1 MHCTA
6 AENGSERALVIRMR
20 GNGWRRG
27 TAVQRFGRPLGL
39 AACLMLAAAVPAAGQ
54 PSAGEIEVAGASYR
68 IDVERHN
75 GYEAIRWSQVPESV
89 VSRSFQRGS
98 AATGQVAGASLELRV
113 GSPFGRHGD
122 SVFQLS
128 NVPYRQAG
136 EVWVPLELFSDWFRD
151 IERVPVAGT
160 SEPPQP
166 IPAMN
171 VTGEDPRPTPGSRRP
186 GPWRVVID
194 AGHGG
199 VDPGTMSPR
208 TGAREK
214 DITLSV
220 SRKLAA
226 ELERRG
232 GIEPLLTRDRDVFVE
247 VMQRP
252 SLAVDWEA
260 DLFISIHVDA
270 QPGSRGTARGFTTY
284 HLGQARTA
292 DALAVARR
300 ENAVIGLEDGTEPP
314 NVDQLEIIL
323 ATVDRDAYRRES
335 RILAGHIQN
344 GLRGALDTEDRGA
357 RQGPYYVLMTPGL
370 LPAVLVELGYITN
383 AADEKLLTDAARQDS
398 IARALAD
405 TIESYLEETGRRI
418 AATEGRG

>member
-1 MHCTA
+1 MVVEI
-6 AENGSERALVIRMR
+6 ENERGRV
-20 GNGWRRG
+20 RR
-27 TAVQRFGRPLGL
+27 TLGL
-39 AACLMLAAAVPAAGQ
+39 VGWLLLAGAFPAFGQ
-54 PSAGEIEVAGASYR
+54 PSADQIEVAGVAYSVE
-68 IDVERHN
+68 VERHN
-75 GYEAIRWSQVPESV
+75 GYEAIAWSRVPESV
-89 VSRSFQRGS
+89 VSSSFQRDGS
-98 AATGQVAGASLELRV
+98 ATGQVAGTSLELRS
-113 GSPFGRHGD
+113 GSPFGRYGD

-128 NVPYRQAG
+128 NPPYRLQG
-136 EVWVPLELFSDWFRD
+136 EVWVPLELLVEWLP
-151 IERVPVAGT
+151 RVQPKSAAVAPAAAT
-160 SEPPQP
+160 PEVAQP
-166 IPAMN
+166 IPAAAT
-171 VTGEDPRPTPGSRRP
+171 VDERPTPGSRRP

-208 TGAREK
+208 TGVREK

-220 SRKLAA
+220 ARKLAA

-247 VMQRP
+247 VMERP
-252 SLAVDWEA
+252 SLAVEWEA
-260 DLFISIHVDA
+260 DLFLSIHVDA
-270 QPGSRGTARGFTTY
+270 QPGGRSSARGFTTY
-284 HLGQARTA
+284 HLGQARTE

-300 ENAVIGLEDGTEPP
+300 ENAVIELEEGAKPP
-314 NVDQLEIIL
+314 NLQQLEIIL

-335 RILAGHIQN
+335 RLLAGHIQN
-344 GLRGALDTEDRGA
+344 GLRGAMDTQDRGA

-383 AADEKLLTDAARQDS
+383 RADEAQLKDPERQDR

-405 TIESYLEETGRRI
+405 TIENFLEDTGRRI

>member
-1 MHCTA
+1 MHFA
-6 AENGSERALVIRMR
+6 GEENGNEEPRVIRFR
-20 GNGWRRG
+20 GIGRQDAVRRRLRLLLG
-27 TAVQRFGRPLGL
+27 PGAGLLLTVAAPAV
-39 AACLMLAAAVPAAGQ
+39 GQ
-54 PSAGEIEVAGASYR
+54 PSVSQIEVAGASYV
-68 IDVERHN
+68 IEVAQHH
-75 GYEAIRWSQVPESV
+75 GYEAVRWSQVPESV
-89 VSRSFQRGS
+89 VAGSFQS
-98 AATGQVAGASLELRV
+98 DDAATGEVGGALIELRV

-122 SVFQLS
+122 AVFQLA
-128 NVPYRQAG
+128 NAPYRQAG
-136 EVWVPLELFSDWFRD
+136 EVWVPLELFARWQGGSAAAS
-151 IERVPVAGT
+151 AGA
-160 SEPPQP
+160 EDQAAQP
-166 IPAMN
+166 IAA
-171 VTGEDPRPTPGSRRP
+171 VAVVDEDLTSAPGSRRS

-208 TGAREK
+208 SGAREK
-214 DITLSV
+214 DITLAV
-220 SRKLAA
+220 ARKLAD
-226 ELERRG
+226 ELRTRE

-247 VMQRP
+247 VMERP
-252 SLAVDWEA
+252 SLAVDWDA

-270 QPGSRGTARGFTTY
+270 QPGRSGTARGFTTY

-300 ENAVIGLEDGTEPP
+300 ENAVIELEDGTEPP

-344 GLRGALDTEDRGA
+344 GLRGALDTPDRGA

-383 AADEKLLTDAARQDS
+383 AADEKLLTDPARQDR

-405 TIESYLEETGRRI
+405 TIAGYLEETGRRI

>member
-1 MHCTA
+1 MQLMVVGIG
-6 AENGSERALVIRMR
+6 NERTPVSRRMSLV
-20 GNGWRRG
+20 GWLL
-27 TAVQRFGRPLGL
+27 VL
-39 AACLMLAAAVPAAGQ
+39 AATPAIGQ
-54 PSAGEIEVAGASYR
+54 PSVSEIKLAGSSYTLEVG
-68 IDVERHN
+68 RHN
-75 GYEAIRWSQVPESV
+75 GYQAVPWSRVPETV
-89 VSRSFQRGS
+89 VSSSFQRGG
-98 AATGQVAGASLELRV
+98 AATGTVAGAALELRS

-128 NVPYRQAG
+128 NPPYQQGG
-136 EVWVPLELFSDWFRD
+136 EVWVPLELFSDWMPTVQAPPAVQASAATAAAPP
-151 IERVPVAGT
+151 VPAASV
-160 SEPPQP
+160 
-166 IPAMN
+166 
-171 VTGEDPRPTPGSRRP
+171 VEDASPTPGSRRP

-199 VDPGTMSPR
+199 VDPGTISPR
-208 TGAREK
+208 TGVREK
-214 DITLSV
+214 DITLAV
-220 SRKLAA
+220 ALKLAR

-232 GIEPLLTRDRDVFVE
+232 GIQPLLTRDRDVFVE
-247 VMQRP
+247 VMERP

-270 QPGSRGTARGFTTY
+270 QPGGRSSARGFTTY
-284 HLGQARTA
+284 HLGQARTD

-300 ENAVIGLEDGTEPP
+300 ENAVIELEEGAAPP
-314 NVDQLEIIL
+314 NLQQLEIIL

-335 RILAGHIQN
+335 RLLAGHIQN
-344 GLRGALDTEDRGA
+344 GLRGAVDSQDRGA

-383 AADEKLLTDAARQDS
+383 RTDESQLTDQSRQNR

-405 TIESYLEETGRRI
+405 TIERFLDDTGRRI

>member
-1 MHCTA
+1 VRSMVTEIENEKSPLIRTMGLVGLWLFA
-6 AENGSERALVIRMR
+6 AS
-20 GNGWRRG
+20 
-27 TAVQRFGRPLGL
+27 
-39 AACLMLAAAVPAAGQ
+39 VPALGQ
-54 PSAGEIEVAGASYR
+54 SSASQIEMAGASYS
-68 IDVERHN
+68 VEIGRHN
-75 GYEAIRWSQVPESV
+75 GYEAVPWSQVPESV
-89 VSRSFQRGS
+89 VSGSFQRGG
-98 AATGQVAGASLELRV
+98 AATGQVAGTALELRA

-128 NVPYRQAG
+128 NTPYRMQG
-136 EVWVPLELFSDWFRD
+136 EVWVPVELFTQWLPSIYAGSMSATTTAAGTASEPARP
-151 IERVPVAGT
+151 VPAVSVAG
-160 SEPPQP
+160 
-166 IPAMN
+166 
-171 VTGEDPRPTPGSRRP
+171 DDRPTPGSRRP

-208 TGAREK
+208 GTSREK
-214 DITLSV
+214 DITLAV
-220 SRKLAA
+220 SRKLAE

-232 GIEPLLTRDRDVFVE
+232 GIQPLLTRDRDVFVE
-247 VMQRP
+247 VMERP

-270 QPGSRGTARGFTTY
+270 QPGGRTSARGFTTY
-284 HLGQARTA
+284 HLGQARTD

-300 ENAVIGLEDGTEPP
+300 ENAVIELEEGAEPP
-314 NVDQLEIIL
+314 NLKQLEIIL

-335 RILAGHIQN
+335 RLLAGHIQN
-344 GLRGALDTEDRGA
+344 GLRGAIDTQDRGA

-383 AADEKLLTDAARQDS
+383 RADEAQLRDEARQDR

-405 TIESYLEETGRRI
+405 TIESFLDETGRRI